1 MENSSETYGPN
12 NSPITKILHCA
23 ISSWDGFIYQSLCA
37 ICVVLEQ
44 ILQNKDDVKSKY
56 LNLEGYDDFAILDK
70 DKTILSF
77 HQAKCY
83 KPLTPNF
90 KDDMALME
98 DKRAYWYEKGLC
110 TEDAQL
116 YFHCNRGIDSYH
128 NVSQYKYSN
137 DEVKLSSSDILGQ
150 IDILIEGILDKYQWI
165 GNTEHIK
172 DSLISLFDKHVSFID
187 SEFKNGATDILQLSI
202 NNSIPIS
209 SIIKTIEQHERNS
222 TIEDKIRA
230 FGFYLNLNLMDRM
243 CEEKEYDENVDVSKV
258 ERFLDTYN
266 KLSKVEKIN
275 LAKRLFPHIE
285 IEGKNT
291 NIGDLTNQE
300 VANYLY
306 NVLFQTEEMD
316 LDKIHWETLGQLHS
330 PSTLGKSIIAKKY
343 CGKIVKNR
351 GSLPPELLR
360 DYRWIV
366 GDINES
372 VSDIFESAHAINK
385 ISDEEY
391 NNISKSCK
399 VGLLSIEDKNDGN
412 IY

>member
-1 MENSSETYGPN
+1 MEDELATYGPN
-12 NSPITKILHCA
+12 KSTITKILHCA
-23 ISSWDGFIYQSLCA
+23 ISSWDGFIYQGLCA
-37 ICVVLEQ
+37 LCVVLEQ
-44 ILQNKDDVKSKY
+44 ILKNKDDVKSKY

-83 KPLTPNF
+83 KPLSPNF
-90 KDDMALME
+90 KEDMALME
-98 DKRAYWYEKGLC
+98 DKRAYWHEEGLC
-110 TEDAQL
+110 TEDAKL
-116 YFHCNRGIDSYH
+116 YFHCNRKIVCCH
-128 NVSQYKYSN
+128 NVLQYNYLNSGS
-137 DEVKLSSSDILGQ
+137 ELSSSDILGK
-150 IDILIEGILDKYQWI
+150 IDILIKAILDKYQWI
-165 GNTEHIK
+165 GRTEHIK
-172 DSLISLFDKHVSFID
+172 DSLISLFDQHVSFID

-202 NNSIPIS
+202 DNSIPIS

-243 CEEKEYDENVDVSKV
+243 CEEKEYDENVDVSKI
-258 ERFLDTYN
+258 ERFLDKYN
-266 KLSKVEKIN
+266 ALSKVEKIN

-285 IEGKNT
+285 IEGGNT

-300 VANYLY
+300 AANYLY
-306 NVLFQTEEMD
+306 NVLSQTEEMD
-316 LDKIHWETLGQLHS
+316 LDKIHWETSGQLHS
-330 PSTLGKSIIAKKY
+330 PSTLGKSIKANRY

-372 VSDIFESAHAINK
+372 VSDIFESAHYIN
-385 ISDEEY
+385 IILDEDY
-391 NNISKSCK
+391 YNISKSCK
-399 VGLLSIEDKNDGN
+399 VGLLSIEDKNNGN